1 MLIDTHCHL
10 DQFEDPEEALDRAA
24 ERGVGRVVAVSE
36 DPESARVALGL
47 KKRFPGRVL
56 AGIGLHPEWVV
67 QKGHEDIE
75 QALSFLA
82 ENMAAADILGEVGL
96 DFKWAETEEQKTLQD
111 EVLEKQFEIAARHER
126 PVNLHSR
133 RCLRQV
139 MERAVAF
146 HRETGLNAQLHWFT
160 QSKKL
165 VRICNQEGIYVS
177 VGPTAI
183 DHLQTQEV
191 ALSIAD
197 ELLLL
202 ETDAPV
208 PVVGS
213 PGHPQRVCE
222 VADVL
227 ARLKGV
233 SLEEIAE
240 LTAANFARFLGADAA
255 DLAK

>member
-10 DQFEDPEEALDRAA
+10 DQFEDPEDALDRAA
-24 ERGVGRVVAVSE
+24 ERGVRRVVAVGE
-36 DPESARVALGL
+36 DPESARVALEL
-47 KKRFPGRVL
+47 KERFPGRVL
-56 AGIGLHPEWVV
+56 AGIGLHPVWVV
-67 QKGHEDIE
+67 QNCREDVE
-75 QALSFLA
+75 QGVSFIA
-82 ENMAAADILGEVGL
+82 ENMAEADILGEVGL
-96 DFKWAETEEQKTLQD
+96 DFKWAETDGQKELQG
-111 EVLEKQFEIAARHER
+111 EVLEKQFEIAARNGK
-126 PVNLHSR
+126 PINLHSR

-160 QSKKL
+160 QSRKL

-183 DHLQTQEV
+183 DHPQTQEV

-208 PVVGS
+208 PVAGC
-213 PGHPQRVCE
+213 PGHPQRVRE
-222 VADVL
+222 VAEVL
-227 ARLKGV
+227 ARLKGI
-233 SLEEIAE
+233 SREEIAE
-240 LTAANFARFLGADAA
+240 RTTANFARFLDV
-255 DLAK
+255 DSTVL

>member
-10 DQFEDPEEALDRAA
+10 DQFEEPGDALDRAA
-24 ERGVGRVVAVSE
+24 ERGVRRVVAVSE
-36 DPESARVALGL
+36 DPESARAALGL
-47 KKRFPGRVL
+47 KERFPDRVL
-56 AGIGLHPEWVV
+56 AGIGLHPVWVV
-67 QKGHEDIE
+67 QNSRGDIE
-75 QALSFLA
+75 RGLSFLA
-82 ENMAAADILGEVGL
+82 ENMAAADVLGEVGL
-96 DFKWAETEEQKTLQD
+96 DFKWAETEEQKGLQG
-111 EVLEKQFEIAARHER
+111 EVLEKQFEIAARNGK
-126 PVNLHSR
+126 PINLHSR
-133 RCLRQV
+133 RCQRQV

-183 DHLQTQEV
+183 DHAQTQEV

-208 PVVGS
+208 PVAGRA
-213 PGHPQRVCE
+213 GHPRRVRE
-222 VADVL
+222 VAELL
-227 ARLKGV
+227 AGLKGI
-233 SLEEIAE
+233 SREEIAE
-240 LTAANFARFLGADAA
+240 RTAANFARFLGVDAPG
-255 DLAK
+255 LSE

>member
-10 DQFEDPEEALDRAA
+10 DQFKDPGNVLDRAA
-24 ERGVGRVVAVSE
+24 ERGVRRVVAVSE
-36 DPESARVALGL
+36 DPESARAALGL
-47 KKRFPGRVL
+47 KERFPGRVL
-56 AGIGLHPEWVV
+56 AGVGLHPAWVV
-67 QKGHEDIE
+67 RNSHEDVE
-75 QALSFLA
+75 QGLGFLA
-82 ENMAAADILGEVGL
+82 ENMAGADVLGEVGL
-96 DFKWAETEEQKTLQD
+96 DFKWAEMDEQKALQG
-111 EVLEKQFEIAARHER
+111 EVLEKQFEIAARNGK
-126 PVNLHSR
+126 PINLHSR
-133 RCLRQV
+133 RCQRQV

-183 DHLQTQEV
+183 DHPQTQEV

-208 PVVGS
+208 PVAGC
-213 PGHPQRVCE
+213 PGHPQRVRE
-222 VADVL
+222 VAELL
-227 ARLKGV
+227 ARLKGI
-233 SLEEIAE
+233 SREEIAE
-240 LTAANFARFLGADAA
+240 GTAANFARFLGVEATV
-255 DLAK
+255 LSK

>member
-56 AGIGLHPEWVV
+56 AGIGLHPVWVV

-146 HRETGLNAQLHWFT
+146 HRETGLNATGLPNPKNW
-160 QSKKL
+160 
-165 VRICNQEGIYVS
+165 CVS
-177 VGPTAI
+177 ATRRGSTCRWGRRRSIIFRHRRWRSPSPTNCCCWRR
-183 DHLQTQEV
+183 TRRCR
-191 ALSIAD
+191 LSV
-197 ELLLL
+197 
-202 ETDAPV
+202 APV
-208 PVVGS
+208 IRSGY
-213 PGHPQRVCE
+213 
-222 VADVL
+222 
-227 ARLKGV
+227 ARW
-233 SLEEIAE
+233 
-240 LTAANFARFLGADAA
+240 RMCWRD
-255 DLAK
+255 